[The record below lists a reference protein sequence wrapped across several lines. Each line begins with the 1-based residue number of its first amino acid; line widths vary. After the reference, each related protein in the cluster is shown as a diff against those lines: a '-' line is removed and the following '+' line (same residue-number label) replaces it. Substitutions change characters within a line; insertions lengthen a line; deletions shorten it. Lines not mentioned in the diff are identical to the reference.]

1 MAKSFWLGIIG
12 GIFGILG
19 GIFAIMVGGLSAAF
33 DLQDANTLFWLG
45 ILAIIVSIVGMVAGS
60 LKDPRL
66 GGWLLVAS
74 AIGIFIAISLFG
86 VLPAILFLIGGVLKL
101 TRND

>member
-19 GIFAIMVGGLSAAF
+19 GIFAIMAGGLSAAF
-33 DLQDANTLFWLG
+33 ELQDASTLLG
-45 ILAIIVSIVGMVAGS
+45 LGFFALIVSIVGMAAGS
-60 LKDPRL
+60 LKNPKL
-66 GGWLLVAS
+66 GGWLLVGC

-86 VLPAILFLIGGVLKL
+86 VLPAILFLIGGFLKL
-101 TRND
+101 TRDD